1 MNENYYSF
9 NSYETYIKSKRS
21 QIMWEKKRQEEID
34 MNRDWVDPL
43 EEIMN
48 RTSDIGEERFRREYT
63 NSPIEVSDGLRVEE
77 MHKRILR
84 QMDQISAYALAKTAL
99 QADNDDLRK
108 QNDELIKENQELRI
122 ENDQIYSRFDVLDL

>member
-1 MNENYYSF
+1 MDENHY

-43 EEIMN
+43 EELMN
-48 RTSDIGEERFRREYT
+48 RTSDIGDERFKREFMST
-63 NSPIEVSDGLRVEE
+63 PPIEVSDGLRVEE

-99 QADNDDLRK
+99 VADNDDLRK

>member
-1 MNENYYSF
+1 MDENHY

-43 EEIMN
+43 EELMN
-48 RTSDIGEERFRREYT
+48 RTSEIGDERFRKEYT
-63 NSPIEVSDGLRVEE
+63 CDHVEVSDGLRVEE

-84 QMDQISAYALAKTAL
+84 QMDQISAYALANTAL
-99 QADNDDLRK
+99 QADNIDLRK
-108 QNDELIKENQELRI
+108 QNEELIEENQKLRI
-122 ENDQIYSRFDVLDL
+122 ENDKIYSRFDVLDL

>member
-1 MNENYYSF
+1 MNENYNSF

-21 QIMWEKKRQEEID
+21 QIMWEKNRQKEGNVKRSYEDLKELI
-34 MNRDWVDPL
+34 
-43 EEIMN
+43 E
-48 RTSDIGEERFRREYT
+48 RTSDIGDERFRKEYMCDHV
-63 NSPIEVSDGLRVEE
+63 EVSDGLKVEE

-108 QNDELIKENQELRI
+108 QNDELIEENQKLRI
-122 ENDQIYSRFDVLDL
+122 ENDKIYSRFDVLDL